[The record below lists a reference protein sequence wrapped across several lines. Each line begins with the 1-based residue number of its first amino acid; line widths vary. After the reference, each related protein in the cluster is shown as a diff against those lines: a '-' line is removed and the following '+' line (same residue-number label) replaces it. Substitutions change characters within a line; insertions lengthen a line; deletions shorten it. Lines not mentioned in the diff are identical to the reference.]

1 MYRLAWLPSWVVSVW
16 SGSPE
21 MVCTKDG
28 AYGTISILQ
37 QNGEPSEKKFST
49 SNILKRL
56 WIIRAAWTWFTARP
70 QVTPEVKK
78 KYCVKR
84 FTKDEGNYKH
94 RPLLSSIKPNNQGCA
109 NPRCQVAVATKFCT
123 VTPNLCGSRVN
134 LLHITLLEPRI
145 FWWILNFCC
154 QRPYHVE
161 NIGSHPI
168 TAVKQRLAWLVPGEV
183 TAWEHQ
189 ALLARYFLHEVGQL
203 VKSLRY

>member
-1 MYRLAWLPSWVVSVW
+1 MGLFRYCSRTESLLRKNSALQTFSKDYELFVLP
-16 SGSPE
+16 E
-21 MVCTKDG
+21 HD
-28 AYGTISILQ
+28 LQ
-37 QNGEPSEKKFST
+37 RGLRSHRK
-49 SNILKRL
+49 L
-56 WIIRAAWTWFTARP
+56 
-70 QVTPEVKK
+70 KK